1 MLKDIILFSVGII
14 VGGMNSIAGG
24 GMLLGF
30 PVLLATGMPALVA
43 NATSYLVVQPGNIA
57 AAFGYRKYLRRVPKR
72 YLLLLI
78 PAVLGGAI
86 GTLLLRNT
94 PPGNFAK
101 FVPWLILFAVVLF
114 AFQPFLY
121 KYLHDHIH
129 GSPNIQKRVRP
140 LVIVGLAMIPLSI
153 YGGYF
158 GAGFGFIMLSFL
170 SFTHLHDHI
179 HRMNAL
185 KNISVIFLTGTSL
198 AFLVGSHLIDWRHGL
213 VMAAGNLIGGYFGSV
228 WAQKISSHTLRVIV
242 IAIGFGAALYLGLRS
257 Y

>member
-1 MLKDIILFSVGII
+1 MLKDIILFLVGAI
-14 VGGMNSIAGG
+14 VGGMNAVAGG

-30 PVLLATGMPALVA
+30 PVLLATGMPALTA
-43 NATSYLVVQPGNIA
+43 NATTYLIVQPGNLA
-57 AAFGYRKYLRRVPKR
+57 AAIGYRKYLHRIPRR

-78 PAVLGGAI
+78 PAVLGGII
-86 GTLLLRNT
+86 GTSLLRHT
-94 PPGNFAK
+94 DPGSFAK
-101 FVPWLILFAVVLF
+101 FVPLLILFAVILF

-121 KYLHDHIH
+121 KYLHDHVH
-129 GSPNIQKRVRP
+129 GSAKVRRRIRP
-140 LVIVGLAMIPLSI
+140 LVIVGLAMFPLSI

-185 KNISVIFLTGTSL
+185 KNICVIFLTGASL
-198 AFLVGSHLIDWRHGL
+198 ACLLGSHLIDWRHGL
-213 VMAAGNLIGGYFGSV
+213 VMASGNLIGGYAGAV
-228 WAQKISSHTLRVIV
+228 GAQKVSTHALRIFIIAVGIV
-242 IAIGFGAALYLGLRS
+242 AVVYLGLRS

>member
-1 MLKDIILFSVGII
+1 MLKDIILLAVGFI

-30 PVLLATGMPALVA
+30 PVLLATGMPALTA

-57 AAFGYRKYLRRVPKR
+57 AAFGYRKYLRRVPRR

-78 PAVLGGAI
+78 PAVFGGAV
-86 GTLLLRNT
+86 GTLLLRST

-101 FVPWLILFAVVLF
+101 FVPWLILFAVILF

-121 KYLHDHIH
+121 KYLHDHVH
-129 GSPNIQKRVRP
+129 GSPKIQKRVRP
-140 LVIVGLAMIPLSI
+140 LVVVGLAMIPLSI

-170 SFTHLHDHI
+170 SFTRLHDHI

-198 AFLVGSHLIDWRHGL
+198 VFLLGSHLIDWRHGS
-213 VMAAGNLIGGYFGSV
+213 VMAAGNLIGGYCGSI
-228 WAQKISSHTLRVIV
+228 WAQKISSHALRIIV
-242 IAIGFGAALYLGLRS
+242 IAIGVGAVIYLGLRS